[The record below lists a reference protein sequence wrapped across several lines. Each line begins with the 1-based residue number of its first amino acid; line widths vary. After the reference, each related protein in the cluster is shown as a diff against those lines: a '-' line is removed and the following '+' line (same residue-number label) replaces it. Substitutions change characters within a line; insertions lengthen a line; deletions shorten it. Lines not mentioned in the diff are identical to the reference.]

1 MTFRAK
7 LFWLF
12 TFFVV
17 LAVGL
22 VATGVTITTRRAFD
36 QMDNRHTEA
45 LVAQFQREYQRR
57 GQEVALQVRG
67 IADGEATIRMAIELS
82 RPNADVSI
90 YVNDAH
96 GVANSHQ
103 LDFLD
108 FVNNDGSIISSADWP
123 SRFGYKLEWV
133 AQPEDWASRGAF
145 LTRVDTEA
153 GPALALLAVATLR
166 VGDKNL
172 YVLGGEKLGKEF
184 LGTLAL
190 PEGMRAVLYRNLDPN
205 FAAVDLIDSNGP
217 FEQAERLAPLVEKE
231 RQHPVEQTMRINW
244 SADPASAESFQVLPL
259 KGRNGELLGVLLV
272 GSSQRERVGVERR
285 IILLSVGVTVLGILL
300 GALLSWWGATRVT
313 QPVRK
318 LVEGAKQIAA
328 GNLNTWVAV
337 TSRDEIGQLALAFNQ
352 MSEQL
357 VAQRDRIVQSERV
370 AAWRELARRLAHEL
384 KNPLFPLQITVEN
397 LRRAREHNPEQFDE
411 VFRESTSTLLFEI
424 ENMKAIVGRFSDFA
438 KMPPPVLSPVHLN
451 DVVRNVMKLYEAQF
465 SGVGRPPITTELHL
479 DEALPVI
486 QADPVLLQRAIE
498 NLVLNAMDAMPGG
511 GMLALTTSHRDASV
525 RLEVSDSGAGLTAEE
540 CHRLFTPYYTTKQ
553 HGTGLGLAIVQ
564 SVVSDHGGTIS
575 VDSEA
580 GVGTTFRIE
589 LPVSHREH
597 HEPIPPPAPEND
609 ARAKVDNAA
618 SGNGMDDTT
627 FGTDSDNHSSTTEDT
642 GAGTPAPV
650 EEK

>member
-1 MTFRAK
+1 VTFRAK

-22 VATGVTITTRRAFD
+22 VATGVTITTRHAFD

-172 YVLGGEKLGKEF
+172 YVVGGEKLGKEF

-205 FAAVDLIDSNGP
+205 FSAVDLIDANGP

-498 NLVLNAMDAMPGG
+498 NLILNAMDAMPGG
-511 GMLALTTSHRDASV
+511 GMLALTTSHRDAAV

-597 HEPIPPPAPEND
+597 HEPVAPPAPEND
-609 ARAKVDNAA
+609 AKVDNAA

-627 FGTDSDNHSSTTEDT
+627 IGTDSDNHASSTEDT